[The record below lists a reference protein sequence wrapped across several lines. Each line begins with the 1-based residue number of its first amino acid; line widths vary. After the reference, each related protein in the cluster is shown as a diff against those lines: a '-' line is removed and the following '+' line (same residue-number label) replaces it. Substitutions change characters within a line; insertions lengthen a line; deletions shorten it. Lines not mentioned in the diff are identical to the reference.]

1 MDEDKGAMPAEPIMP
16 EPYKDRSTG
25 LMIFGILTLLLGCLS
40 ALFVPMMIVGRLAA
54 PAGSQA
60 PLSSIMP
67 AVLIYG
73 ILAVALI
80 WLGIG
85 SITARRWARALLLIF
100 SWSWLVMGIM
110 TCAIMILILPKVIAN
125 IKSSAP
131 ADHPVPSEVVTT
143 MAITMAFFFAVI
155 FIAMPAVWTFFYSSR
170 HVKATCDARDP
181 VVRWTDACP
190 LPVLGVSIWLAF
202 SAPMLLMTPL
212 AGRGVTQF

>member
-60 PLSSIMP
+60 PLSSIVP

-85 SITARRWARALLLIF
+85 SITARR
-100 SWSWLVMGIM
+100 
-110 TCAIMILILPKVIAN
+110 
-125 IKSSAP
+125 
-131 ADHPVPSEVVTT
+131 
-143 MAITMAFFFAVI
+143 
-155 FIAMPAVWTFFYSSR
+155 
-170 HVKATCDARDP
+170 
-181 VVRWTDACP
+181 
-190 LPVLGVSIWLAF
+190 
-202 SAPMLLMTPL
+202 
-212 AGRGVTQF
+212 